1 MRVRR
6 SMALV
11 CCVVTTLGAV
21 AVPETAAHS
30 TSPTR
35 ATPVPFAALAPT
47 VQARLL
53 QPLRALASALD
64 AVGRSRFSD
73 SYAGVHIDA
82 SAGRTVVL
90 ATTAAAGRSIRNAA
104 RVAHPHLAWTRVG
117 TALAAHSRRALDAAV
132 DHYVDGPHPAG
143 VVSVGVSPGRGDLVV
158 SLSGRSTP
166 VRAARTAASGIPI
179 SYRDVPRPDVAKSW
193 RAVKWRDSAPFI
205 GGDVLTTDGKRFCTA
220 GLPAIRKSDH
230 HPVLITAAHCFGV
243 GKRVYTGAGTPGH
256 YGNGKVG
263 NYVGK
268 VTSKILQW
276 DAEVIEGT
284 GNNGDVSGTSTWR
297 PLTSTAYSYDGDY
310 VCQAGAAS
318 YYLGHPTPCGIKVT
332 DDDIRFRM
340 GSYWV
345 RGVEG
350 IDVRNGWGSH
360 DGDSGGTVFA
370 MQPGG
375 KRQARGI
382 VSAGGADGT
391 RDQRRVDWPEAV
403 DIFRGFK
410 VTLNPRT

>member
-1 MRVRR
+1 MRVPRPL
-6 SMALV
+6 AV
-11 CCVVTTLGAV
+11 ACCVATTLGVAV
-21 AVPETAAHS
+21 APTGAARSVPAPHP
-30 TSPTR
+30 SPTR
-35 ATPVPFAALAPT
+35 FDTLAPA
-47 VQARLL
+47 VQARRL

-64 AVGRSRFSD
+64 EVGRSRFAD
-73 SYAGVHIDA
+73 SYAAVRIDA
-82 SAGRTVVL
+82 AAGRTTIA
-90 ATTAAAGRSIRNAA
+90 ATTAASASAIRSAA
-104 RVAHPHLAWTRVG
+104 RSAHPRLAWSRV
-117 TALAAHSRRALDAAV
+117 TTSIAAHSKRALDAAV
-132 DHYVDGPHPAG
+132 DRYVQGPHPTN
-143 VVSVGVSPGRGDLVV
+143 VVSVAVSPDRDGIAV
-158 SLSGRSTP
+158 SLAGYSAP
-166 VRAARTAASGIPI
+166 VRAARMTASGIPI
-179 SYRDVPRPDVAKSW
+179 SYHVGARPEVAKSW

-220 GLPAIRKSDH
+220 GLPAIRRSDH
-230 HPVLITAAHCFGV
+230 HPVLITAAHCFGI

-268 VTSKILQW
+268 VTSKIFKW
-276 DAEVIEGT
+276 DAEIIDGT

-297 PLTSTAYSYDGDY
+297 ALTNPAYSYDGDY

-332 DDDIRFRM
+332 NDDITFRM

-350 IDVRNGWGSH
+350 IDVRHGWGSH
-360 DGDSGGTVFA
+360 NGDSGGTVFA

-382 VSAGGADGT
+382 VSAGGEDGT

-410 VTLNPRT
+410 VALNPHT